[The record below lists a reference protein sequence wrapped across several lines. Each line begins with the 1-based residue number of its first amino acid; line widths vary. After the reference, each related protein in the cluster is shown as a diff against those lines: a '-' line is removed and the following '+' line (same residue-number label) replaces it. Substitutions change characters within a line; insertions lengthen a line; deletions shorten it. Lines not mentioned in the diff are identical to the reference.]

1 MQKIPLMNA
10 VAGMVLARDVFRNG
24 NSTGFP
30 VCSKNTVLTEAL
42 ITRLENMD
50 IAFINVKGRPFPQDG
65 DRSLDDILH
74 DLEHRFA
81 KVRQDPLMATLH
93 DMYADYYK
101 RSMGDDS
108 GRQAE

>member
-30 VCSKNTVLTEAL
+30 VCSKNTVLTETL

-50 IAFINVKGRPFPQDG
+50 IAFIHVKGHLLPLDG
-65 DRSLDDILH
+65 DRSLGDILH
-74 DLEHRFA
+74 DLEHRFV

-93 DMYADYYK
+93 DIYADYY
-101 RSMGDDS
+101 RRLMGDDG
-108 GRQAE
+108 GRQTE